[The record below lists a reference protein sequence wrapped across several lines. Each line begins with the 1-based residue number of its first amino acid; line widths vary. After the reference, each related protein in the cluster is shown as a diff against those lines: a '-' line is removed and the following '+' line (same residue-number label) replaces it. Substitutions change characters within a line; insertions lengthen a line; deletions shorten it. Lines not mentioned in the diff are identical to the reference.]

1 MEYMKQMEYIKN
13 AEDLA
18 HVFSVAT
25 GPSFFLGAVAALL
38 SVVLNRLN
46 SVLARLDEL
55 TISDEIVVAGS
66 KRDKD
71 LDRLYKRADTLGKSI
86 YLALGGGVST
96 LALLALLFVGA
107 FFRIEHLYGAGMLFG
122 IATCLVAASLVI
134 FATDVRLDLAR
145 YAPNRRNKAAT

>member
-1 MEYMKQMEYIKN
+1 MEYIKN
-13 AEDLA
+13 AEGIA

-46 SVLARLDEL
+46 SVLASLDEL
-55 TISDEIVVAGS
+55 TASDEIAVAGA
-66 KRDKD
+66 KRNKD
-71 LDRLYKRADTLGKSI
+71 LDHLYKRADTLSKAI

-107 FFRIEHLYGAGMLFG
+107 FYKFEHLYGAGLLFFT
-122 IATCLVAASLVI
+122 ATCLVGGSLVV
-134 FATDVRLDLAR
+134 FAVDVRLDLAR
-145 YAPNRRNKAAT
+145 YVPNRRNKAAT

>member
-1 MEYMKQMEYIKN
+1 MEFIKN
-13 AEDLA
+13 AEGLA

-46 SVLARLDEL
+46 SVLARLDDL
-55 TISDEIVVAGS
+55 TPSDEIPVAGS

-71 LDRLYKRADTLGKSI
+71 LDRLYKRADRLSNSI

-107 FFRIEHLYGAGMLFG
+107 FFGIEHLYGAGMLFFL
-122 IATCLVAASLVI
+122 ATCLVAGSLVI

>member
-1 MEYMKQMEYIKN
+1 MEYIKN
-13 AEDLA
+13 AEGIA

-46 SVLARLDEL
+46 SVLASLDEL
-55 TISDEIVVAGS
+55 TIAEETAVASS
-66 KRDKD
+66 KRDKH
-71 LDRLYKRADTLGKSI
+71 LDHLYKRADALSKSI

-107 FFRIEHLYGAGMLFG
+107 FFRIRH
-122 IATCLVAASLVI
+122 
-134 FATDVRLDLAR
+134 
-145 YAPNRRNKAAT
+145 